1 MPFVALLS
9 GVDVPPR
16 FWTIGSWCLSQ
27 SRASKEG
34 HTHNTLEQPIAFFAA
49 NQEGAPAQWKG
60 NRGAASKRRPH
71 ETGGHRPNAG
81 KGPGGR
87 RRTRRENGGAG
98 FLKKMVPRIFLPG
111 TMSHAKKDPV
121 HEDILARIELRFKK
135 QGLNSTRL
143 KYRPATRAEA
153 TN

>member
-1 MPFVALLS
+1 VERKS
-9 GVDVPPR
+9 GGRIEKEAPRDWWTPPER
-16 FWTIGSWCLSQ
+16 
-27 SRASKEG
+27 REG
-34 HTHNTLEQPIAFFAA
+34 T
-49 NQEGAPAQWKG
+49 
-60 NRGAASKRRPH
+60 RGAEANAERKR
-71 ETGGHRPNAG
+71 
-81 KGPGGR
+81 
-87 RRTRRENGGAG
+87 GAG